1 MIDRSLV
8 IQLAKA
14 RLHVADRLDPV
25 DPADVLARLREFLAD
40 LSERNAA
47 DITETVIRRA
57 RELLAD
63 IRERT
68 VADISSAAVQRAR
81 ELLAEF
87 GGDTTALATPD
98 AVKRAQLLLADLSH
112 SVPFLERSIVL
123 EQARELLADSIEP
136 YRWPDDQLIRFYD
149 QGLLEVDKLRNDIAG
164 TSDVTGDFAAALG
177 CYVASRAVAQ
187 DNDYQQN
194 NGALSEKL
202 FSRFVELTMAAP
214 FHWQSS
220 DLEEYA
226 GQGIE
231 EIRKLRN
238 DIGMEG
244 TVTVEFTEALGYY
257 IASRAFNLDH
267 DQKANNG
274 AVSDR
279 LYARFN
285 ELVAAVPF
293 RVTDNQLKAFAAD
306 AIAEIRKLRN
316 DIDDTVL
323 PSEFL
328 ESAGYYTAFLAA
340 NLTGDQVK
348 NGGAIAERFRGRALE
363 ALALVPY
370 HWTDDRLAAF
380 AADALAE
387 IRKVRADAASYGAG
401 AEFLEPAGYYTA
413 YLAANLTAD
422 QLKNG
427 GAIAER
433 FRVRFAETLQ
443 LVPFHWGDEQLSAF
457 IQDGIAAVRPMRPDI
472 GGAGTVTVD
481 YADAITRYAAGRAV
495 LVSRDLAAGQ
505 AALADKLM
513 QQFRELAAAVPMQ
526 YPENRF
532 EEWFDRATATL
543 YSVRPELM
551 LDAAGMWAPEPE
563 RIPERFSEE
572 IADYIASLGFL
583 FYNRVNEAAPFREL
597 AAAGFRQL

>member
-1 MIDRSLV
+1 M
-8 IQLAKA
+8 
-14 RLHVADRLDPV
+14 
-25 DPADVLARLREFLAD
+25 
-40 LSERNAA
+40 
-47 DITETVIRRA
+47 
-57 RELLAD
+57 
-63 IRERT
+63 
-68 VADISSAAVQRAR
+68 
-81 ELLAEF
+81 
-87 GGDTTALATPD
+87 
-98 AVKRAQLLLADLSH
+98 
-112 SVPFLERSIVL
+112 
-123 EQARELLADSIEP
+123 
-136 YRWPDDQLIRFYD
+136 
-149 QGLLEVDKLRNDIAG
+149 
-164 TSDVTGDFAAALG
+164 
-177 CYVASRAVAQ
+177 
-187 DNDYQQN
+187 
-194 NGALSEKL
+194 
-202 FSRFVELTMAAP
+202 
-214 FHWQSS
+214 
-220 DLEEYA
+220 
-226 GQGIE
+226 
-231 EIRKLRN
+231 
-238 DIGMEG
+238 
-244 TVTVEFTEALGYY
+244 
-257 IASRAFNLDH
+257 
-267 DQKANNG
+267 
-274 AVSDR
+274 
-279 LYARFN
+279 
-285 ELVAAVPF
+285 
-293 RVTDNQLKAFAAD
+293 
-306 AIAEIRKLRN
+306 RN
-316 DIDDTVL
+316 DIDDAVL

-328 ESAGYYTAFLAA
+328 EAAGYYTAFLAA
-340 NLTGDQVK
+340 NLTGDQVR
-348 NGGAIAERFRGRALE
+348 NGGAVAERFRGRALE

-387 IRKVRADAASYGAG
+387 IRKVRADAAGYGAG

-433 FRVRFAETLQ
+433 FRVRFAETLA

-513 QQFRELAAAVPMQ
+513 QQFRELASAVPMQ

-543 YSVRPELM
+543 YSMRPELM

-563 RIPERFSEE
+563 RIPERFSEA